1 MTHLRRQPKHLE
13 IEERRIYHAELDSCP
28 GCGGPLDLCGYY
40 DSRKTVQQLDKV
52 VYVASRPKVCR
63 NTECSWV
70 GKPQPAAAA
79 QTVALWYSTYGLDVV
94 AQIGWWRDREHL
106 DSAEIHRRL
115 QARIQIGRR
124 EVDLLYHQYQLLLAC
139 TEAQQPARVAQVVAE
154 YGGLLLHVDGL
165 EPEGAQEQ
173 LWVVRELLSGCV
185 LAAAWLPRV
194 TVATLQQLLTPVKDY
209 LAARA
214 WPVRATLSDKQG
226 VLVEALQTVWP
237 QAPHQ
242 WCQSHYLRNAAEP
255 LYAHDLAL
263 KTDLRRDVRRSI
275 RRSLSQVAAAAA
287 VGDFAPQLVTG
298 LVVTDAAAAAAPAG
312 APAGRAAPRTPTS
325 TAADAPP
332 PTPSPAPCPRA
343 DSAVT
348 PAAAPPPA
356 VHAAAPPA
364 PPALLLMAR
373 SPTLAAARPV
383 ETEGQARVIQGYA
396 RVLQQALARE
406 GRAPWF
412 LAGLAVYA
420 DLAALRDSLARCLR
434 VNDNAR
440 LRLWQLTLTQQT
452 QAYAA
457 AFAVVR
463 QAQAWLDALR
473 QTLDAIPLPSP
484 QLPGA
489 GSTAAA
495 RQVAATLGQI
505 ADQTVTDP
513 WLGAFRHDLLAISE
527 RYWAGLFVCY
537 DIVGLP
543 RTNNALESLFGQTK
557 RQTRRQ
563 TGLRQIRQPLQ
574 RHGAWLIYQGH
585 DATVTEL
592 HNRLAHVPRQVYHA
606 ERTRWLARQA
616 HFQHR
621 YRWRHQR
628 TAVLAELETA
638 WTTANS

>member
-1 MTHLRRQPKHLE
+1 MTHLRRQPKHLG
-13 IEERRIYHAELDSCP
+13 IEERQIYHAELECCP
-28 GCGGPLDLCGYY
+28 GCGGPLELCGYY
-40 DSRKTVQQLDKV
+40 DSRKTVQQLDQV

-63 NTECSWV
+63 TAACTWI

-106 DSAEIHRRL
+106 NSDEIHRRL
-115 QARIQIGRR
+115 QAQIQIGRR
-124 EVDLLYHQYQLLLAC
+124 EVDLLYHHYQLLLAC
-139 TEAQQPARVAQVVAE
+139 AEAQQPARVAQVVAE
-154 YGGLLLHVDGL
+154 YGGLLLHLDGL

-173 LWVVRELLSGCV
+173 LWVMRELLSGCV
-185 LAAAWLPRV
+185 LAAGWLPRV
-194 TVATLQQLLTPVKDY
+194 TAATLQQLLTPVKDY
-209 LAARA
+209 LAMRA

-226 VLVEALQTVWP
+226 VLVAALQAVWP

-255 LYAHDLAL
+255 LYARDLAL
-263 KTDLRRDVRRSI
+263 KTDLRRDVRRRI

-287 VGDFAPQLVTG
+287 LGDFAPQLVTG
-298 LVVTDAAAAAAPAG
+298 LVVTAAAAPAG
-312 APAGRAAPRTPTS
+312 SPAGPVEPQAPSP
-325 TAADAPP
+325 AH
-332 PTPSPAPCPRA
+332 SPAPCPRA
-343 DSAVT
+343 GAEAT
-348 PAAAPPPA
+348 PAAPQPAAGRAAARAAPPP
-356 VHAAAPPA
+356 
-364 PPALLLMAR
+364 LLLMAR
-373 SPTLAAARPV
+373 SPTLATAKPAEDER
-383 ETEGQARVIQGYA
+383 QAHVIQGYA

-434 VNDNAR
+434 VNENPR
-440 LRLWQLTLTQQT
+440 LRLWQLTLTQQV

-457 AFAVVR
+457 DFAVVR
-463 QAQAWLDALR
+463 QAQAWLEALR
-473 QTLDAIPLPSP
+473 QTLDAIPLPTL
-484 QLPGA
+484 QLQGA
-489 GSTAAA
+489 GGDAAA
-495 RQVAATLGQI
+495 RQVAATLGQS

-513 WLGAFRHDLLAISE
+513 WLGAFRQDLCAISE

-574 RHGAWLIYQGH
+574 RQGAWLIYQSH

-592 HNRLAHVPRQVYHA
+592 RVRLAHVPRQVYHA